1 MLLNVLLLL
10 LDALALGAAFVLAYE
25 TRNELEFFQIP
36 VNPPRLGQ
44 YVPTL
49 LLHAATTLLVFYG
62 SQLYHLSRSVSTL
75 DQMRRILFATLLG
88 AVLAF
93 GLQGLLLEQL
103 LSATEYQVDYPRSLF
118 FYVLLFSIVFV
129 EFGRGLFRSLRGWL
143 RRRGVDNENL
153 LIIGAGKV
161 AQDITARIR
170 QNASP
175 GYNIIG
181 IVTRDSNS
189 QANLGE
195 TRVIGHYEDIPQLI
209 DDYLVAQVII
219 ALPEAHRGELEEIIN
234 LCRRGQV
241 DIKVFPDLFAWV
253 AGDLNVDELGGTP
266 LLTVRDIALR
276 GWKLSLKRGMDI
288 LIAFCGLVLLS
299 PTLLLT
305 ALLVRLESAGP
316 AFYIQER
323 MGLDGQPFPMIKFR
337 SMHANAE
344 ESGPGWTTRD
354 DPRRTKVGALI
365 RRSNLDEMPQLI
377 NVLLGHMSLVG
388 PRPERSVYV
397 MRFREQIPRY
407 MERHQEKSGMTGWA
421 QINGL
426 RGDTSIAE
434 RTSFDLWYIENWS
447 VWLDVRIVWRTIWL
461 ILLRRDRAY

>member
-1 MLLNVLLLL
+1 ML

-25 TRNELEFFQIP
+25 TRNEIELFQIP

-44 YVPTL
+44 YIPTL

-75 DQMRRILFATLLG
+75 DQMRRILGATLLG

-118 FYVLLFSIVFV
+118 FYVLLFSIVIV

-143 RRRGVDNENL
+143 RRRGVDSENL

-161 AQDITARIR
+161 ARDITVRIR

-189 QANLGE
+189 HANLGE

-219 ALPEAHRGELEEIIN
+219 ALPEAHRSELEDIIN

-288 LIAFCGLVLLS
+288 LLSLLRAGFAFADTVADRVTGASGICRPGFLY
-299 PTLLLT
+299 PG
-305 ALLVRLESAGP
+305 A
-316 AFYIQER
+316 
-323 MGLDGQPFPMIKFR
+323 
-337 SMHANAE
+337 H
-344 ESGPGWTTRD
+344 GPGWPAIPHDQVPFDAR
-354 DPRRTKVGALI
+354 
-365 RRSNLDEMPQLI
+365 
-377 NVLLGHMSLVG
+377 
-388 PRPERSVYV
+388 ERG
-397 MRFREQIPRY
+397 RKWP
-407 MERHQEKSGMTGWA
+407 
-421 QINGL
+421 
-426 RGDTSIAE
+426 
-434 RTSFDLWYIENWS
+434 
-447 VWLDVRIVWRTIWL
+447 WLD
-461 ILLRRDRAY
+461 DRGRPAPHESGRPDPP

>member
-1 MLLNVLLLL
+1 M
-10 LDALALGAAFVLAYE
+10 D
-25 TRNELEFFQIP
+25 
-36 VNPPRLGQ
+36 
-44 YVPTL
+44 
-49 LLHAATTLLVFYG
+49 
-62 SQLYHLSRSVSTL
+62 S
-75 DQMRRILFATLLG
+75 
-88 AVLAF
+88 
-93 GLQGLLLEQL
+93 
-103 LSATEYQVDYPRSLF
+103 
-118 FYVLLFSIVFV
+118 
-129 EFGRGLFRSLRGWL
+129 
-143 RRRGVDNENL
+143 ENL

-161 AQDITARIR
+161 ARDITVRIR
-170 QNASP
+170 ENASP

-181 IVTRDSNS
+181 IATRDSIS
-189 QANLGE
+189 RANLGG
-195 TRVIGHYEDIPQLI
+195 TKVIGHYEDIPQLI
-209 DDYLVAQVII
+209 DGYNVAQVII
-219 ALPEAHRGELEEIIN
+219 ALPEAHRSELEEIIN

-241 DIKVFPDLFAWV
+241 DIKVFPDLFTWV

-288 LIAFCGLVLLS
+288 LISFFGMVLLS
-299 PTLLLT
+299 PILLLT
-305 ALLVRLESAGP
+305 ALLVRLDSAGP
-316 AFYIQER
+316 IFYIQER
-323 MGLDGQPFPMIKFR
+323 MGLDGQSFPMIKFR

-344 ESGPGWTTRD
+344 ESGPGWTTED
-354 DPRRTKVGALI
+354 DPRRTKVGTLI
-365 RRSNLDEMPQLI
+365 RRSNWDEMPQLI

-388 PRPERSVYV
+388 PRPERPVYV